1 MTSSAPERDAATI
14 ASRGAKLTPYFKD
27 IPFAIKERGTMMQT
41 VMNGYRGLSLL
52 IGLNWDRL
60 FFLGTILVGLLAG
73 AFLGTTLSQP

>member
-1 MTSSAPERDAATI
+1 
-14 ASRGAKLTPYFKD
+14 
-27 IPFAIKERGTMMQT
+27 MMQT